1 MLRSGS
7 NAIKRIELDTYICSP
22 LGEVLDSHLQWRKQE
37 DVEAK
42 LRSRTKPRVN
52 REERRIRLKRARWG
66 RARIVSRR
74 RGWGGGAGGVWR
86 ERRGW
91 RRWACC
97 HSTSYGFKTADPE
110 TQNCE
115 IKLLFFRSISDSP
128 ECRSQRKGETD
139 GSYIVSYDI
148 YKYMQYKIFCDNFW
162 NGRSIVNCCLLKCCH
177 LNIIFRGAA
186 LAGVIMLA
194 LLIAMQSLSAVSEQ

>member
-1 MLRSGS
+1 MWRAWNATSKRYTREFYQMLRSGS
-7 NAIKRIELDTYICSP
+7 NATKRIDTYICSP
-22 LGEVLDSHLQWRKQE
+22 LGEVLDSHLQWRKQG

-97 HSTSYGFKTADPE
+97 LSTPYRSYRFKTVNPE

-115 IKLLFFRSISDSP
+115 IKLLFLRSISDLP

-139 GSYIVSYDI
+139 GSYIVI
-148 YKYMQYKIFCDNFW
+148 YRVVFLT
-162 NGRSIVNCCLLKCCH
+162 SPP
-177 LNIIFRGAA
+177 
-186 LAGVIMLA
+186 
-194 LLIAMQSLSAVSEQ
+194 